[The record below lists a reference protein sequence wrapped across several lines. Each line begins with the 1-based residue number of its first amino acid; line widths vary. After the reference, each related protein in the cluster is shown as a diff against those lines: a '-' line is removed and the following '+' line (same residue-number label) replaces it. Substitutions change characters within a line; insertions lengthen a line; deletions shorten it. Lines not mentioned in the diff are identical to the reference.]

1 MVERTYHLS
10 DDGMI
15 AFTETLESIMEPF
28 ETHCRRYL
36 LLLEKMNERCFSV
49 SAKGVQIVMQSV
61 AMFPDMRDACQ
72 KTLNGFADIT
82 ETQDQLF
89 EAIKDIHKDIGTVH
103 EGYMNLLKSLMES
116 CESVD

>member
-10 DDGMI
+10 DDGMT
-15 AFTETLESIMEPF
+15 AFTGTLESIMEPF

-36 LLLEKMNERCFSV
+36 LLLEKMNRQCFSV
-49 SAKGVQIVMQSV
+49 SAKGIQIVMQAV

-72 KTLNGFADIT
+72 KSLNGFADIT
-82 ETQDQLF
+82 ETQAQLY
-89 EAIKDIHKDIGTVH
+89 EAIQDIHKDIATVH
-103 EGYMNLLKSLMES
+103 ERYMNLLKSLMES